1 MASYT
6 DAIPQFNPYIQ
17 QLPVELMMKV
27 GMQKQA
33 QYDQGVQ
40 KIQSYY
46 DSIAGMDVIK
56 GPHKEYLQSKL
67 NQLGGNLNKFAVA
80 DFSNQQVV
88 NSVSGMATQVARDPI
103 ILNGVYDTARIRK
116 DQKQIEEDRKS
127 GNYNPANERV
137 YNKRLGSWL
146 NDGSLE
152 SPLNARYDRYFDW
165 HKFVAE
171 EFNKLKPGNLSFDQV
186 YQTQNGKIVMQEI
199 RDAKG
204 KVIKTEPVLSPYMI
218 RYEKE
223 GLFPQQVKSTL
234 DYLLNDPRVSKQ
246 LGIEGEYNYEGVS
259 GEDLSLRSIIQR
271 KALLDNLDNDMRTLS
286 LKKAT
291 GENVE
296 NEILELE
303 KRRDNINLEYDQFSE
318 LALRNPD
325 AAKAK
330 LYKDG
335 IINDLTSMYGGLKTN
350 KTTNLS
356 NPGYD
361 AKFKELQEANT
372 IKYRRDSLKQD
383 WLKHTQDLQVRV
395 SEGKKNRMNALTMK
409 LIGSKKGGALDI
421 EDLDFDGDGTPDVDP
436 SILALFRDGY
446 NKPEQDEQPSGINP
460 VSLFEKDY
468 EAKGVGLTDASDK
481 LIWQAMFENS
491 PSEMAKLRKVM
502 ANGRTK
508 DEAIKMLIDNATP
521 QGSTP
526 EEFRTGLSE
535 KAIGIFNRLSPE
547 KKQKQHILA
556 DAVNRYD
563 AASKTFGLAKATRDK
578 ILEDT
583 KTIVG
588 EDIMRQA
595 SLSNIPPIDF
605 NYQDKKYTLTPRQQF
620 DLALYAKGNQS
631 VLGFLLDEG
640 VKKAGE
646 EAGRRLS
653 GEGLGFLLDEA
664 LRATAAP
671 GPETLGAR
679 YKIPSILNLP
689 DKLHPSGKDVTG
701 INYDIPTMLT
711 RGIKGQLK
719 DIRSGVGQIF
729 GNPSLSSDL
738 DFGKIKNVLNK
749 IDNSVLSKT
758 YDVQSNLIN
767 EYYSVYPNLK
777 QGLLTGDKTVDTQ
790 SLYTLRRF
798 AATYTTAE
806 KNLSPDFD
814 EFAKSIG
821 NKDFLE
827 DGGILETK
835 IIRDSNNQPLV
846 EIVASTPAGGRQGG
860 MVVAMDEAKKI
871 PGISFDKLY
880 EPEHIKD
887 LKQLISTNGGQSTP
901 NNPLDKSTFYTGKN
915 TYTKNDMP
923 AMLGTSYDVKA
934 NIVQSNGLY
943 YGVYLVQDGDEI
955 IPRETKGY
963 TNLEKLDAGIR
974 KTSPLYIQ
982 EIIKG
987 K

>member
-127 GNYNPANERV
+127 GNYNPANEAV
-137 YNKRLGSWL
+137 YNKKLGSWL

-165 HKFVAE
+165 HKFVSE

-204 KVIKTEPVLSPYMI
+204 KVIRTEPVLSPYML

-246 LGIEGEYNYEGVS
+246 LGIEGEYNYQGVS
-259 GEDLSLRSIIQR
+259 GEDLSLRSIMQR

-303 KRRDNINLEYDQFSE
+303 KRRENINLEYDQFSE

-335 IINDLTSMYGGLKTN
+335 VINDLTSMYGGLKTN
-350 KTTNLS
+350 KTTALS
-356 NPGYD
+356 SPAYD
-361 AKFKELQEANT
+361 ARFKELQEANT

-383 WLKHTQDLQVRV
+383 WLKHSQDLQVKV
-395 SEGKKNRMNALTMK
+395 SEGEKNRRNALTMK

-436 SILALFRDGY
+436 ATAALLMAGGPGGGGY
-446 NKPEQDEQPSGINP
+446 NKPEQDEQPSGLNALS
-460 VSLFEKDY
+460 VFEKNY
-468 EAKGVGLTDASDK
+468 EAKAAGLIDASDK

-508 DEAIKMLIDNATP
+508 DEAIKILIDNATP

-556 DAVNRYD
+556 DAVNRYEI
-563 AASKTFGLAKATRDK
+563 ASKSFGLQKDTRDK

-588 EDIMRQA
+588 EDVMKKSA
-595 SLSNIPPIDF
+595 LSNLKPLDF

-620 DLALYAKGNQS
+620 DLALYTKGNQS
-631 VLGFLLDEG
+631 ILGFLIDEG

-664 LRATAAP
+664 
-671 GPETLGAR
+671 
-679 YKIPSILNLP
+679 KIKTGS
-689 DKLHPSGKDVTG
+689 VTG
-701 INYDIPTMLT
+701 STFDVPNRIA
-711 RGIKGQLK
+711 
-719 DIRSGVGQIF
+719 RSTQEIFRFNKNLVAPIF
-729 GNPSLSSDL
+729 GGASTATDL
-738 DFGKIKNVLNK
+738 DWGKIKGVMEK
-749 IDNSVLSKT
+749 VDDKVLSKT
-758 YDVQSNLIN
+758 YEIQSNLIN
-767 EYYSVYPNLK
+767 QYYSIYPNLK
-777 QGLLTGDKTVDTQ
+777 QGLLTGDAETDRQ

-806 KNLSPDFD
+806 KNLSSDFD

-821 NKDFLE
+821 DKDFL
-827 DGGILETK
+827 DNGGIIETK
-835 IIRDSNNQPLV
+835 IIRDSNNEPLV

-860 MVVAMDEAKKI
+860 MTVSMDEAKKI
-871 PGISFDKLY
+871 PGISLDKLY

-887 LKQLISTNGGQSTP
+887 LKQLIDKNGGQSTP
-901 NNPLDKSTFYTGKN
+901 NNPLDSSTFYTGKN
-915 TYTKNDMP
+915 TYTNNDMP
-923 AMLGTSYDVKA
+923 AMRGTPYDVKA
-934 NIVQSNGLY
+934 NIVKSNGLY

-955 IPRETKGY
+955 VPRQTRGY

>member
-103 ILNGVYDTARIRK
+103 ILNGVYETARIRK

-127 GNYNPANERV
+127 GNYNPANEAV
-137 YNKRLGSWL
+137 YNNKRLGSWL

-152 SPLNARYDRYFDW
+152 SPLNTRYDRYFDW

-259 GEDLSLRSIIQR
+259 GEDLSLRSIMQR

-335 IINDLTSMYGGLKTN
+335 VINDLTSMYGGLKTN

-361 AKFKELQEANT
+361 AKFKELH
-372 IKYRRDSLKQD
+372 Y
-383 WLKHTQDLQVRV
+383 
-395 SEGKKNRMNALTMK
+395 
-409 LIGSKKGGALDI
+409 
-421 EDLDFDGDGTPDVDP
+421 
-436 SILALFRDGY
+436 
-446 NKPEQDEQPSGINP
+446 
-460 VSLFEKDY
+460 
-468 EAKGVGLTDASDK
+468 
-481 LIWQAMFENS
+481 
-491 PSEMAKLRKVM
+491 
-502 ANGRTK
+502 
-508 DEAIKMLIDNATP
+508 
-521 QGSTP
+521 
-526 EEFRTGLSE
+526 
-535 KAIGIFNRLSPE
+535 
-547 KKQKQHILA
+547 
-556 DAVNRYD
+556 
-563 AASKTFGLAKATRDK
+563 
-578 ILEDT
+578 
-583 KTIVG
+583 
-588 EDIMRQA
+588 
-595 SLSNIPPIDF
+595 
-605 NYQDKKYTLTPRQQF
+605 
-620 DLALYAKGNQS
+620 
-631 VLGFLLDEG
+631 
-640 VKKAGE
+640 
-646 EAGRRLS
+646 
-653 GEGLGFLLDEA
+653 
-664 LRATAAP
+664 
-671 GPETLGAR
+671 
-679 YKIPSILNLP
+679 
-689 DKLHPSGKDVTG
+689 
-701 INYDIPTMLT
+701 
-711 RGIKGQLK
+711 
-719 DIRSGVGQIF
+719 
-729 GNPSLSSDL
+729 
-738 DFGKIKNVLNK
+738 
-749 IDNSVLSKT
+749 
-758 YDVQSNLIN
+758 
-767 EYYSVYPNLK
+767 
-777 QGLLTGDKTVDTQ
+777 
-790 SLYTLRRF
+790 
-798 AATYTTAE
+798 
-806 KNLSPDFD
+806 
-814 EFAKSIG
+814 
-821 NKDFLE
+821 
-827 DGGILETK
+827 
-835 IIRDSNNQPLV
+835 
-846 EIVASTPAGGRQGG
+846 
-860 MVVAMDEAKKI
+860 
-871 PGISFDKLY
+871 
-880 EPEHIKD
+880 
-887 LKQLISTNGGQSTP
+887 
-901 NNPLDKSTFYTGKN
+901 
-915 TYTKNDMP
+915 
-923 AMLGTSYDVKA
+923 
-934 NIVQSNGLY
+934 
-943 YGVYLVQDGDEI
+943 
-955 IPRETKGY
+955 
-963 TNLEKLDAGIR
+963 
-974 KTSPLYIQ
+974 
-982 EIIKG
+982 
-987 K
+987 

>member
-259 GEDLSLRSIIQR
+259 GEDLSLRSIMQR

-350 KTTNLS
+350 KTTALDSPPYN
-356 NPGYD
+356 
-361 AKFKELQEANT
+361 ARFKELQEANT
-372 IKYRRDSLKQD
+372 IKYRKDSLGQAWQIAVMD
-383 WLKHTQDLQVRV
+383 RNTRI
-395 SEGKKNRMNALTMK
+395 SEGEKNRNNALLMK
-409 LIGSKKGGALDI
+409 IIGSKKGAGLDI
-421 EDLDFDGDGTPDVDP
+421 EDLDFNGDGVPDVDP
-436 SILALFRDGY
+436 ATAALLMAGGPGGGGF
-446 NKPEQDEQPSGINP
+446 NKPEQDEQPSGFNALSI
-460 VSLFEKDY
+460 FEKNY
-468 EAKGVGLTDASDK
+468 EAKAAGLTDASDK
-481 LIWQAMFENS
+481 LIWQSMFENS
-491 PSEMAKLRKVM
+491 PSEMAKLKKVM

-508 DEAIKMLIDNATP
+508 DEAIKMLLDNATP

-526 EEFRTGLSE
+526 EEFRAGLAE

-556 DAVNRYD
+556 DAVSRYEI
-563 AASKTFGLAKATRDK
+563 ASNTFGLAKDTRDK

-588 EDIMRQA
+588 EDVMKESA
-595 SLSNIPPIDF
+595 LSNLKPLDF
-605 NYQDKKYTLTPRQQF
+605 NYQDKKYTLNPRQQF
-620 DLALYAKGNQS
+620 DLALYTKGNES
-631 VLGFLLDEG
+631 ILGFLIDEG

-653 GEGLGFLLDEA
+653 AEGLGFLLDEA
-664 LRATAAP
+664 RIAT
-671 GPETLGAR
+671 GHQRL
-679 YKIPSILNLP
+679 SSLN
-689 DKLHPSGKDVTG
+689 DMKRDNITG
-701 INYDIPTMLT
+701 SKFDIPNRAFQTGKAVWRANMNIFSKVM
-711 RGIKGQLK
+711 GKGS
-719 DIRSGVGQIF
+719 II
-729 GNPSLSSDL
+729 SDL
-738 DFGKIKNVLNK
+738 DWPMIKGVMEK
-749 IDNSVLSKT
+749 IDDKVLSKT
-758 YDVQSNLIN
+758 YETQSNLIN
-767 EYYSVYPNLK
+767 QYYSVYPNLK
-777 QGLLTGDKTVDTQ
+777 QALLTGDAEGDRQ

-821 NKDFLE
+821 DKDFL
-827 DGGILETK
+827 DNGGIIETK
-835 IIRDSNNQPLV
+835 IIRDSNNEPLV

-860 MVVAMDEAKKI
+860 MTISMDEAGKI
-871 PGISFDKLY
+871 PGISLNKLY
-880 EPEHIKD
+880 EPEYIKD
-887 LKQLISTNGGQSTP
+887 LKQSIAINGGQSTP
-901 NNPLDKSTFYTGKN
+901 NNPLDSSTFYTGKN

-923 AMLGTSYDVKA
+923 AMRGTEYDVKA
-934 NIVQSNGLY
+934 NIVKSNGLY

-955 IPRETKGY
+955 VPRQTKGY

-982 EIIKG
+982 EIIKT

>member
-127 GNYNPANERV
+127 GNYNPANEAV
-137 YNKRLGSWL
+137 YNKKLGSWL

-165 HKFVAE
+165 HKFVSE

-204 KVIKTEPVLSPYMI
+204 KVIRTEPVLSPYML

-246 LGIEGEYNYEGVS
+246 LGIEGEYNYQGVS
-259 GEDLSLRSIIQR
+259 GEDLSLRSIMQR

-303 KRRDNINLEYDQFSE
+303 KRRENINLEYDQFSE

-335 IINDLTSMYGGLKTN
+335 VINDLTSMYGGLKTN
-350 KTTNLS
+350 KTTALS
-356 NPGYD
+356 SPAYD
-361 AKFKELQEANT
+361 ARFKELQEANT

-383 WLKHTQDLQVRV
+383 WLKHSQDLQVKV
-395 SEGKKNRMNALTMK
+395 SEGEKNRRNALTMK

-436 SILALFRDGY
+436 ATAALLMAGGPGGGGY
-446 NKPEQDEQPSGINP
+446 NKPEQDEQPSGLNALS
-460 VSLFEKDY
+460 VFEKNY
-468 EAKGVGLTDASDK
+468 EAKAAGLIDASDK

-508 DEAIKMLIDNATP
+508 DEAIKILIDNATP

-556 DAVNRYD
+556 DAVNRYEI
-563 AASKTFGLAKATRDK
+563 ASKSFGLQKDTRDK

-588 EDIMRQA
+588 EDVMKKSA
-595 SLSNIPPIDF
+595 LSNLKPLDF

-620 DLALYAKGNQS
+620 DLALYTKGNQS
-631 VLGFLLDEG
+631 ILGFLIDEG

-664 LRATAAP
+664 
-671 GPETLGAR
+671 
-679 YKIPSILNLP
+679 KIKTGS
-689 DKLHPSGKDVTG
+689 VTG
-701 INYDIPTMLT
+701 STFDVPNRIA
-711 RGIKGQLK
+711 
-719 DIRSGVGQIF
+719 RSTQEIFRFNKNLVAPIF
-729 GNPSLSSDL
+729 GGASTATDL
-738 DFGKIKNVLNK
+738 DWGKIKGVMEK
-749 IDNSVLSKT
+749 VDDKVLSKT
-758 YDVQSNLIN
+758 YEIQSNLIN
-767 EYYSVYPNLK
+767 QYYSIYPNLK
-777 QGLLTGDKTVDTQ
+777 QGLLTGDAETDRQ

-806 KNLSPDFD
+806 KNLSSDFD

-821 NKDFLE
+821 DKDFL
-827 DGGILETK
+827 DNGGIIETK
-835 IIRDSNNQPLV
+835 IIRDSNNEPLV

-860 MVVAMDEAKKI
+860 MTVSMDEAKKI
-871 PGISFDKLY
+871 PGISLDKLY

-887 LKQLISTNGGQSTP
+887 LKQLIDKNGGQSTP
-901 NNPLDKSTFYTGKN
+901 NNPLDSSTFYTGKN
-915 TYTKNDMP
+915 TYTNNDMP
-923 AMLGTSYDVKA
+923 AMRGTPYDVKA
-934 NIVQSNGLY
+934 NIVKSNGLY

-955 IPRETKGY
+955 VPRQTRGY

-982 EIIKG
+982 EIIKT

>member
-127 GNYNPANERV
+127 GNYNPANEAV
-137 YNKRLGSWL
+137 YNKKLGSWL

-152 SPLNARYDRYFDW
+152 SPLNTRYDRYFDW

-199 RDAKG
+199 KDAKG
-204 KVIKTEPVLSPYMI
+204 KVIRTEPVLSPYML

-246 LGIEGEYNYEGVS
+246 LGIEGEYNYQGVS
-259 GEDLSLRSIIQR
+259 GEDLSLRSIMQR

-291 GENVE
+291 GEDVE

-303 KRRDNINLEYDQFSE
+303 KRRENINLEYDQFSE
-318 LALRNPD
+318 FALRNPD
-325 AAKAK
+325 GAKAK

-350 KTTNLS
+350 KTTALS
-356 NPGYD
+356 SPAYD
-361 AKFKELQEANT
+361 ARFKELQEANN
-372 IKYRRDSLKQD
+372 IKYRKDTLGQAWQIAVMDRNTKI
-383 WLKHTQDLQVRV
+383 
-395 SEGKKNRMNALTMK
+395 SEGALNRNNALLMK
-409 LIGSKKGGALDI
+409 VIGSKKGAGLDI
-421 EDLDFDGDGTPDVDP
+421 EDLDFNGDGTPDVDP
-436 SILALFRDGY
+436 SMLALLGAGGPGGGGY
-446 NKPEQDEQPSGINP
+446 NKPEQDEQPSGLNALS
-460 VSLFEKDY
+460 VFEKNY
-468 EAKGVGLTDASDK
+468 EAKAAGLTDASDK
-481 LIWQAMFENS
+481 LIWQSMFENS
-491 PSEMAKLRKVM
+491 PTEMAKLKKVM

-508 DEAIKMLIDNATP
+508 EEAIKILLDNATP

-526 EEFRTGLSE
+526 EEFRTGLTE
-535 KAIGIFNRLSPE
+535 KAMGIFNRLSPE

-556 DAVNRYD
+556 DAVNRYEI
-563 AASKTFGLAKATRDK
+563 ASKSFGLQKETRDQ
-578 ILEDT
+578 ILEET

-588 EDIMRQA
+588 EDVMKESA
-595 SLSNIPPIDF
+595 LSNLKPLDF

-620 DLALYAKGNQS
+620 DLALYSKGNES
-631 VLGFLLDEG
+631 ILGFLIDEG

-664 LRATAAP
+664 RIAT
-671 GPETLGAR
+671 GNQRL
-679 YKIPSILNLP
+679 SSLN
-689 DKLHPSGKDVTG
+689 DVKRDNITG
-701 INYDIPTMLT
+701 SRFDIPNRAFQTGKAIWRANMNVFSKVM
-711 RGIKGQLK
+711 GKGS
-719 DIRSGVGQIF
+719 II
-729 GNPSLSSDL
+729 SDL
-738 DFGKIKNVLNK
+738 DWPMIKKVMEK
-749 IDNSVLSKT
+749 IDDKVLSKT
-758 YDVQSNLIN
+758 YETQSNLIN
-767 EYYSVYPNLK
+767 QYYSVYPNLK
-777 QGLLTGDKTVDTQ
+777 QGLLTGDAETDRQ

-806 KNLSPDFD
+806 KNLSSDFD

-821 NKDFLE
+821 DKDFL
-827 DGGILETK
+827 DNGGIIETK
-835 IIRDSNNQPLV
+835 IIRDSNNEPLV

-860 MVVAMDEAKKI
+860 MTVSMDEAKKI
-871 PGISFDKLY
+871 PGISLDKLY

-887 LKQLISTNGGQSTP
+887 LKQLIDKNGGQSTP
-901 NNPLDKSTFYTGKN
+901 NNPLDSSTFYTGKN
-915 TYTKNDMP
+915 TYTNNDMP
-923 AMLGTSYDVKA
+923 AMRGTPYDVKA
-934 NIVQSNGLY
+934 NIVKSNGLY

-955 IPRETKGY
+955 VPRQTRGY

-982 EIIKG
+982 EIIKT

>member
-127 GNYNPANERV
+127 GNYNPANEAV
-137 YNKRLGSWL
+137 YNKKLGSWL

-152 SPLNARYDRYFDW
+152 SPLNTRYNRYFDW

-204 KVIKTEPVLSPYMI
+204 NLIKTEPVLSPYML

-246 LGIEGEYNYEGVS
+246 LGIEGEYNYQGVS
-259 GEDLSLRSIIQR
+259 GEDLSLRSIMQR

-318 LALRNPD
+318 FALRNPD
-325 AAKAK
+325 GAKAK

-350 KTTNLS
+350 KTTALS
-356 NPGYD
+356 NPAYD
-361 AKFKELQEANT
+361 ARFKELQEANT
-372 IKYRRDSLKQD
+372 IKYRKDSLNQAFQIAVMDRDTK
-383 WLKHTQDLQVRV
+383 V
-395 SEGKKNRMNALTMK
+395 SEGELNRKNALLMK
-409 LIGSKKGGALDI
+409 VIGSKKGGGLDI
-421 EDLDFDGDGTPDVDP
+421 EDLDFNGDGTPDVDP
-436 SILALFRDGY
+436 AIAALFMAGGPGGGGGY
-446 NKPEQDEQPSGINP
+446 NKPEQDEQPSGINALS
-460 VSLFEKDY
+460 VFEKNY
-468 EAKGVGLTDASDK
+468 EAKAAGLTDASDK
-481 LIWQAMFENS
+481 LIWQSMFENS
-491 PSEMAKLRKVM
+491 PTEMAKLKKVM

-508 DEAIKMLIDNATP
+508 DEAIKILLDNATP

-526 EEFRTGLSE
+526 EEFRAGLAE
-535 KAIGIFNRLSPE
+535 KAMGIFNRLSPE

-556 DAVNRYD
+556 DAVSRYEI
-563 AASKTFGLAKATRDK
+563 ASNTFGLAKTTRDK

-588 EDIMRQA
+588 EDVMKESA
-595 SLSNIPPIDF
+595 LSNLKPLDF
-605 NYQDKKYTLTPRQQF
+605 NYQNKKYTLNPRQQF
-620 DLALYAKGNQS
+620 DLALYTKGNQS
-631 VLGFLLDEG
+631 ILGFLIDEG

-653 GEGLGFLLDEA
+653 AEGLGFLLDEA
-664 LRATAAP
+664 
-671 GPETLGAR
+671 
-679 YKIPSILNLP
+679 KI
-689 DKLHPSGKDVTG
+689 KTGTVTG
-701 INYDIPTMLT
+701 STFDVPNRIA
-711 RGIKGQLK
+711 
-719 DIRSGVGQIF
+719 RSTEEIFRFNKNLVAPIF
-729 GNPSLSSDL
+729 GGASTATDL
-738 DFGKIKNVLNK
+738 DWGKIKGVMEK
-749 IDNSVLSKT
+749 VDDKVLSKT
-758 YDVQSNLIN
+758 YETQSNLIN
-767 EYYSVYPNLK
+767 KYYSVYPNLK
-777 QGLLTGDKTVDTQ
+777 QGLLTGDAEGDRQ

-798 AATYTTAE
+798 ASTYTTAE

-821 NKDFLE
+821 DKDFL
-827 DGGILETK
+827 DNGGIIETK
-835 IIRDSNNQPLV
+835 IIRDSNNEPLV

-860 MVVAMDEAKKI
+860 MIISMDEAGKI
-871 PGISFDKLY
+871 PGISLNKLY
-880 EPEHIKD
+880 EPEYIKD
-887 LKQLISTNGGQSTP
+887 LKQSIAINGGQSTP
-901 NNPLDKSTFYTGKN
+901 NNPLDSSTFYTGKN

-923 AMLGTSYDVKA
+923 AMRGTEYDVKA
-934 NIVQSNGLY
+934 NIVKSNGLY
-943 YGVYLVQDGDEI
+943 YGVYLVQDGDKI
-955 IPRETKGY
+955 VPRQTKGY

-982 EIIKG
+982 EIIKT

>member
-127 GNYNPANERV
+127 GNYNPANEAV
-137 YNKRLGSWL
+137 YNKKLGSWL

-152 SPLNARYDRYFDW
+152 SPLNTRYDRYFDW

-204 KVIKTEPVLSPYMI
+204 KVIKTEPVLSPYML

-246 LGIEGEYNYEGVS
+246 LGIEGEYNYQGVS
-259 GEDLSLRSIIQR
+259 GEDLSLRSIMQR

-291 GENVE
+291 GEDVE

-303 KRRDNINLEYDQFSE
+303 KRRENINLEYDQFSE

-325 AAKAK
+325 GAKAK

-350 KTTNLS
+350 KTTALS
-356 NPGYD
+356 SPAYD
-361 AKFKELQEANT
+361 ARFKELQEANN
-372 IKYRRDSLKQD
+372 IKYRKDSLAQA
-383 WLKHTQDLQVRV
+383 WDLAKLERDTKV
-395 SEGKKNRMNALTMK
+395 SEGALNRKNALYMK
-409 LIGSKKGGALDI
+409 IIGSKKGGGLDI
-421 EDLDFDGDGTPDVDP
+421 EDLDFDGDGVPDVDP
-436 SILALFRDGY
+436 AMAALLMAGGPGGGGY
-446 NKPEQDEQPSGINP
+446 NKPEQDEQPSGFNALS
-460 VSLFEKDY
+460 VFEKDY
-468 EAKGVGLTDASDK
+468 DTKAAGLTDASDK
-481 LIWQAMFENS
+481 LIWQSMFENS
-491 PSEMAKLRKVM
+491 PTEMAKLKKVM

-508 DEAIKMLIDNATP
+508 DEAIKMLLDNATP

-526 EEFRTGLSE
+526 EEFRAGLAE
-535 KAIGIFNRLSPE
+535 KAMGIFNRLSPE

-556 DAVNRYD
+556 DAVNRYEI
-563 AASKTFGLAKATRDK
+563 ASKSFGLQKDTRDK

-588 EDIMRQA
+588 EDVMKESA
-595 SLSNIPPIDF
+595 LSNLKPLDF

-620 DLALYAKGNQS
+620 DLALYSKGNES
-631 VLGFLLDEG
+631 ILGFLIDEG

-664 LRATAAP
+664 RIAT
-671 GPETLGAR
+671 GNQRL
-679 YKIPSILNLP
+679 SSLN
-689 DKLHPSGKDVTG
+689 DVKRDNITG
-701 INYDIPTMLT
+701 SRFDIPNRAFQTGKAIWRANMNVFSKVM
-711 RGIKGQLK
+711 GKGS
-719 DIRSGVGQIF
+719 II
-729 GNPSLSSDL
+729 SDL
-738 DFGKIKNVLNK
+738 DWPMIKGVMEK
-749 IDNSVLSKT
+749 IDDKVLSKT
-758 YDVQSNLIN
+758 YETQSNLIN
-767 EYYSVYPNLK
+767 QYYSVYPNLK
-777 QGLLTGDKTVDTQ
+777 QGLLTGDAETDRQ

-806 KNLSPDFD
+806 KNLSSDFD

-821 NKDFLE
+821 DKDFL
-827 DGGILETK
+827 DNGGIIETK
-835 IIRDSNNQPLV
+835 IIRDSNNEPLV

-860 MVVAMDEAKKI
+860 MTVSMDEAKKI
-871 PGISFDKLY
+871 PGISLDKLY
-880 EPEHIKD
+880 EPEYIKD
-887 LKQLISTNGGQSTP
+887 LKQSIAKNGGQSTP
-901 NNPLDKSTFYTGKN
+901 NNPLDSSTFYTGKN

-923 AMLGTSYDVKA
+923 AMRGTPYDVKA
-934 NIVQSNGLY
+934 NIVKSNGLY

-955 IPRETKGY
+955 VPRQTRGY

-982 EIIKG
+982 EIIKT